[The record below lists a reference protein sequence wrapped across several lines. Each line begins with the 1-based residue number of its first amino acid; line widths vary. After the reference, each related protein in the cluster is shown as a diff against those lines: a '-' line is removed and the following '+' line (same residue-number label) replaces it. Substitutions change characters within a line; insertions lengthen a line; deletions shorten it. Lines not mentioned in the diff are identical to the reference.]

1 MTWNET
7 GFKRLFIKSHF
18 VSWMSKNLFIVLINM
33 YEIPACPVV
42 WDKLITQYTSES
54 IPSRGQQPSPVLST

>member
-1 MTWNET
+1 
-7 GFKRLFIKSHF
+7 
-18 VSWMSKNLFIVLINM
+18 MSKNLFIVLINM